1 MIAKKFKHYNTDTR
15 LEKWSSG
22 LAVTSSPGPRCRWRW
37 ARQVVEAEGAQVE
50 GSGRSG
56 AGSCPQSITREN
68 KKFKKLNTT
77 KLKSKR
83 KENKEK
89 QAPGPPPYLFWVRP
103 CFGQMVR
110 GARRSC
116 AELAHLEAGRPEQLD
131 TRRTTSVHAG
141 NVASRMQTKARACQQ
156 NFCRSS
162 SLAASTCTE
171 KRARACRGASN
182 ACCVAVRQPESSRR
196 ASVVQGGV
204 CVGSQQ
210 TGSTSLFYL

>member
-1 MIAKKFKHYNTDTR
+1 VGAV
-15 LEKWSSG
+15 SG
-22 LAVTSSPGPRCRWRW
+22 QSRGW
-37 ARQVVEAEGAQVE
+37 ARPVVETEGPQAE

-68 KKFKKLNTT
+68 KKFK

-162 SLAASTCTE
+162 SQAASTCTE

-182 ACCVAVRQPESSRR
+182 ACGVAACRPVSSRQVR
-196 ASVVQGGV
+196 VM
-204 CVGSQQ
+204 
-210 TGSTSLFYL
+210 